1 VTPADGA
8 EHAGREGNR
17 AVGALSPSAARI
29 LHLLHHHRLLSTGH
43 VHEMVTP
50 NAVSTRHVWSVL
62 RGLHRAG
69 LAGRVDRRGARLDT
83 LWFATPE
90 GAAVVEESNDVPDR
104 AHRMDLHRATGP
116 LQQHTLAV
124 VDTGMAFLRHARRLG
139 DDVDPLDWAPEIA
152 HRFRD
157 GPAFETTH
165 LVADA
170 LLHYVQVDPVKRHRT
185 QMQFLIEVDRA
196 TMPVARVA
204 AKIAAYARYYD
215 YVPEPLKKRPKAR
228 PAWRL
233 RYPHF
238 PRVLIILTG
247 ARRARLE
254 HRLLDLTVR
263 VAENEY
269 LRTDRPGFLIGATLL
284 EQLQEQGPTEPVFLP
299 LLTAED
305 GYTDF
310 LLTP

>member
-1 VTPADGA
+1 MA
-8 EHAGREGNR
+8 
-17 AVGALSPSAARI
+17 
-29 LHLLHHHRLLSTGH
+29 
-43 VHEMVTP
+43 TP
-50 NAVSTRHVWSVL
+50 NAASTRHVWSVL
-62 RGLHRAG
+62 TGLHRAG
-69 LAGRVDRRGARLDT
+69 LAGRVDRRGARRDT

-90 GAAVVEESNDVPDR
+90 GAEVVEESNDVPDR
-104 AHRMDLHRATGP
+104 VHRMDLHRATGP

-124 VDTGMAFLRHARRLG
+124 VDTGMAFLRHARQRG

-157 GPAFETTH
+157 GPAFDTTH

-185 QMQFLIEVDRA
+185 QLQFLIEVDRA
-196 TMPVARVA
+196 TMPLARLA
-204 AKIAAYARYYD
+204 AKVAAYARYYD
-215 YVPEPLKKRPKAR
+215 YVPEPAKKRLKAR

-247 ARRARLE
+247 ARRSRLE

-269 LRTDRPGFLIGATLL
+269 LRADRPGFLVGATLL
-284 EQLQEQGPTEPVFLP
+284 EQLQEHGPRKPIFLP
-299 LLTAED
+299 MLPRETR
-305 GYTDF
+305 YTSF
-310 LLTP
+310 LFAP

>member
-1 VTPADGA
+1 MA
-8 EHAGREGNR
+8 
-17 AVGALSPSAARI
+17 
-29 LHLLHHHRLLSTGH
+29 
-43 VHEMVTP
+43 TP
-50 NAVSTRHVWSVL
+50 NAASTRHVWSVL
-62 RGLHRAG
+62 TGLHRAG
-69 LAGRVDRRGARLDT
+69 LAGRVDRRGARRDT

-90 GAAVVEESNDVPDR
+90 GAEVVEESNDVPDR
-104 AHRMDLHRATGP
+104 VHRMDLLRATGP
-116 LQQHTLAV
+116 LQ
-124 VDTGMAFLRHARRLG
+124 RG

-157 GPAFETTH
+157 GPAFDTTH

-185 QMQFLIEVDRA
+185 QLQFLIEVDRA
-196 TMPVARVA
+196 TMPLARLA
-204 AKIAAYARYYD
+204 AKVAAYARYYD
-215 YVPEPLKKRPKAR
+215 YVPEPAKKRLKAR

-247 ARRARLE
+247 ARRSRLE

-269 LRTDRPGFLIGATLL
+269 LRADRPGFLVGATLL
-284 EQLQEQGPTEPVFLP
+284 EQLQEHGPRKPIFLP
-299 LLTAED
+299 MLPRETR
-305 GYTDF
+305 YTSF
-310 LLTP
+310 LFAP